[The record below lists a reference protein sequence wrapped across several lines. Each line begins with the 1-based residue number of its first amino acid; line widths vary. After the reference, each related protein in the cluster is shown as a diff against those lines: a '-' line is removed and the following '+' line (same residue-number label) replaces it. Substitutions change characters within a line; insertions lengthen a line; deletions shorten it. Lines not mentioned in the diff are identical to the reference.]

1 MDQQSLQQLHDKFI
15 ETYEK
20 SLELF
25 PELKNWKRPSFRIDI
40 TGTTAGKIPMLQ
52 AEGKLP
58 ASTLPNNLATF
69 NDAGELVFPNK
80 NRIFVGS

>member
-1 MDQQSLQQLHDKFI
+1 MGL
-15 ETYEK
+15 
-20 SLELF
+20 
-25 PELKNWKRPSFRIDI
+25 ID

-58 ASTLPNNLATF
+58 TSTLPSNLATF